1 MIATQLMMRTL
12 GRRSTDDAQQL
23 LDTRL
28 LDCSML
34 SSKERYELQDAMLP
48 AKLIPAYT
56 DLVRE
61 GDEVDS
67 LFIVMSGWACRYA
80 ITSAGARQMPA
91 IMVPG
96 DVSNLDSL
104 MFAQLDYGV
113 RSLTPVTVV
122 ALPRQRAHALMS
134 EHPGISQAFTW
145 LALLENAILSQRT
158 VSLGRRSSTE
168 RLAHILC
175 ELSARL
181 GVERDNE
188 SRFAFPLTQ
197 ETIADL
203 LGITGVHV
211 NRTIQH
217 LRADGLV
224 VDADRVMWLPDV
236 ARLRA
241 LGGFDPGYLHLGGP
255 QITQIM

>member
-1 MIATQLMMRTL
+1 MIDAQPLMLTL
-12 GRRSTDDAQQL
+12 GRRSTDNAQQL

-28 LDCSML
+28 WNCSIL
-34 SSKERYELQDAMLP
+34 SNEERYALQDAMLP
-48 AKLIPAYT
+48 AKSLPAYT

-61 GDEVDS
+61 GEEADS
-67 LFIVMSGWACRYA
+67 LFIVISGWACRYA
-80 ITSAGARQMPA
+80 ITSTGGRQMPA

-96 DVSNLDSL
+96 DVGNLDSL
-104 MFAQLDYGV
+104 MFDQLDYGV

-145 LALLENAILSQRT
+145 LALTENAILSQWT

-168 RLAHILC
+168 RLAHLLC
-175 ELSARL
+175 ELSVRL
-181 GVERDNE
+181 GAERDNQ

-203 LGITGVHV
+203 LGVTGVHV

-224 VDADRVMWLPDV
+224 VDADRIMWLPDV